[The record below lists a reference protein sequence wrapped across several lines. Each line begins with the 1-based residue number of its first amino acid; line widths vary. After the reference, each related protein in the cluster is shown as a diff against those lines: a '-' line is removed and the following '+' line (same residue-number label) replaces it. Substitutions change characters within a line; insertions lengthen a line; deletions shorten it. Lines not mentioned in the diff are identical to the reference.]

1 MLSAGRSPR
10 RSLPLHAVQP
20 RRARA
25 PHRYSSSRPRR
36 APVRAR
42 TSPLRRV
49 LRPSAASLFPRALLH
64 VVPPALR
71 VQPTP
76 HIQQL
81 LSRHTRALLRCTA
94 AHAVRRGQ
102 HAAAMPTPPPAA
114 HHPRTCE
121 PASLRHLSTVPAL
134 GPHDSHELL
143 PSVDVDHADHP
154 APPSCMGPLCQSI
167 ASRRFSSTV
176 APIATLSSSQAASH
190 RSVGCITAP
199 GYVKS
204 CP

>member
-1 MLSAGRSPR
+1 MGPESSACDRRGTTKISQDSGQRLNSSMILSVTESEGPKQAKR
-10 RSLPLHAVQP
+10 R
-20 RRARA
+20 
-25 PHRYSSSRPRR
+25 
-36 APVRAR
+36 
-42 TSPLRRV
+42 T
-49 LRPSAASLFPRALLH
+49 
-64 VVPPALR
+64 ALR
-71 VQPTP
+71 YCLDEQDLV
-76 HIQQL
+76 
-81 LSRHTRALLRCTA
+81 
-94 AHAVRRGQ
+94 GQ
-102 HAAAMPTPPPAA
+102 
-114 HHPRTCE
+114 
-121 PASLRHLSTVPAL
+121 PASLRHLSTAPAL

-204 CP
+204 CPEGVDCPSTEFQDQSIEWDSRALNFFRGLHDVSDNGNSCSIQ